1 MATVIVTDGKYRS
14 AVAAVR
20 SFGAAGNTVIV
31 IQSGA
36 ERTPAAVSKY
46 AHASVTLDLSTK
58 ASEYSEALFAAIEA
72 IAADSGERP
81 CVFPIGADTINVM
94 SRSAE
99 HFSEICDFL
108 LPSPEALDAA
118 NDKARVAKT
127 AEKLGIPTPPE
138 YDCNGG
144 ALPPEYPVIIKPRCG
159 EKFGLS
165 AADRYISAENDTEF
179 KTAYERMASYDPSPV
194 VQKRIS
200 GDGVGISLV
209 TDRTGATASF
219 ICHKRIREYPISGG
233 PSSCCESIYDEKKLR
248 QAERLLSELGYQ
260 GIAMVE
266 FKGEYLLEINPR
278 IWGSYPLTNVCGS
291 DFAESYLRAS
301 QSNASGTAASADAG
315 ADKRGDIAA
324 ESSHD
329 KTTSPC
335 ASDDGNAQSRASDD
349 GSTTSSAS
357 ASETTAPKSG
367 ASGEGAAALD
377 EQYGSAASSEAAISE
392 RGDSA
397 AVPAPQPSYALGRR
411 MNYIF
416 SDTAAMLSHMRRG
429 NIRRA
434 LGALADILDP
444 RVKEGLFSLKDPKP
458 FLAYLKSKLSR

>member
-72 IAADSGERP
+72 IAADAGERP
-81 CVFPIGADTINVM
+81 CVFPVGADTIDVM

-127 AEKLGIPTPPE
+127 AEKLGVPTPPE
-138 YDCNGG
+138 YDCTGG

-165 AADRYISAENDTEF
+165 AANRYISAENDTEF

-291 DFAESYLRAS
+291 DFAESYLRAA
-301 QSNASGTAASADAG
+301 QSNASGTAASTDAG
-315 ADKRGDIAA
+315 ADERDDVAA
-324 ESSHD
+324 ESS
-329 KTTSPC
+329 TSPC
-335 ASDDGNAQSRASDD
+335 VSDDGNAQSRASASDNR
-349 GSTTSSAS
+349 STTSSAS
-357 ASETTAPKSG
+357 A
-367 ASGEGAAALD
+367 
-377 EQYGSAASSEAAISE
+377 SEAAISE
-392 RGDSA
+392 RGDSVTA
-397 AVPAPQPSYALGRR
+397 QDSADVPAPQPSYALGRR

-416 SDTAAMLSHMRRG
+416 SDTAAMLSHVRRG